1 MHGITSLPKLLAQM
15 QPSLQPGEF
24 VFCTVGDSLW
34 ADWLHVEPLGVF
46 REVEGLS
53 LIVERER
60 ADAASLRYASTF
72 RLITLTVHSSLE
84 AVGLTAAIS
93 RCLAEC
99 GISAN
104 VVAAY
109 HHDHIFV
116 PSQRAEDAMDALEAL
131 SDRDQSP

>member
-1 MHGITSLPKLLAQM
+1 MSGIQDLNVLLTQM

-24 VFCTVGDSLW
+24 VFCNVGDSALT
-34 ADWLHVEPLGVF
+34 DWLVAEPMGMF
-46 REVEGLS
+46 RETEGLS
-53 LIVERER
+53 LIVRRDR
-60 ADAASLRYASTF
+60 ADAANLHYSSSF

-93 RCLAEC
+93 RCLAEQ

-104 VVAAY
+104 VVAAF

-116 PSQRAEDAMDALEAL
+116 PTHRADDAMHALKNL
-131 SDRDQSP
+131 SARGE

>member
-1 MHGITSLPKLLAQM
+1 MSAIEDLTVLLAQM
-15 QPSLQPGEF
+15 HPSLEPGEF
-24 VFCTVGDSLW
+24 VFCSVGHSALT
-34 ADWLHVEPLGVF
+34 DWLQVEPLGIF
-46 REVEGLS
+46 REAEGLS
-53 LIVERER
+53 LIVRRNR
-60 ADAASLRYASTF
+60 ADAANLQYPCTF

-93 RCLAEC
+93 ECLAKQ

-116 PSQRAEDAMDALEAL
+116 PTHRAEDAMNALHHL
-131 SDRDQSP
+131 SAKGE